1 MFTRDFY
8 ARQRHKAVNV
18 KQSKYESKPVDELG
32 RVAWSAQEND
42 VWRQLVTRQLA
53 CIKDKA
59 CQEYLDGLR
68 MLDLPHDTVPQI
80 PDVNAVL
87 MRETGW
93 QVAPVPALIDFD
105 QFFALLADKKF
116 PAATF
121 LRTKDDFDYLQE
133 PDYFH
138 EIFGH
143 CAMLTHPAF
152 AEFTHMYG
160 QLGKKATPKERVYLA
175 RLYWFTVEF
184 GLLSDSQDNRSIY
197 GGGILSSPA
206 ETEYAFNS
214 DKAVRKPLEVID
226 VMRTPYR
233 IDIMQPIY
241 FTIESIDDLFAIS
254 QRDLIADV
262 HQAMELG
269 LHAPLFPPK
278 PKKTEQQKETQ
289 HV

>member
-1 MFTRDFY
+1 MFY

-18 KQSKYESKPVDELG
+18 KQSKYQSKPVDELG
-32 RVAWSAQEND
+32 RVAWSVQEND

-105 QFFALLADKKF
+105 HFFALLADKKF

-121 LRTKDDFDYLQE
+121 LRTKEDFDYLQE

-184 GLLSDSQDNRSIY
+184 GLLSDSQGNRSIY